1 MRSSQ
6 HPSPRAARVLGSRAT
21 RALVAAWLV
30 VHSVFVV
37 GLPVMD
43 GLLGHADVV
52 AHWEDQSDRDCPP
65 RHDPESCGL
74 CHLVSH
80 TSAEPAKA
88 SPTPAVV
95 RRVEVAPVRV
105 GAGRPRDVL
114 AISGAGPRGPPLG

>member
-1 MRSSQ
+1 MRPP
-6 HPSPRAARVLGSRAT
+6 HLPPVRASRALGSRAA
-21 RALVAAWLV
+21 RAFVTVWLV

-43 GLLGHADVV
+43 GLLGHADVE

-80 TSAEPAKA
+80 ASAEPVKA
-88 SPTPAVV
+88 SPPPAVM
-95 RRVEVAPVRV
+95 RRATVAPARV
-105 GAGRPRDVL
+105 GEGRPRGVL
-114 AISGAGPRGPPLG
+114 AVDGAGPRGPPLG